1 MFKKF
6 AEDHLQINSFGHGD
20 IWEIDTWKDIN
31 FPLLWVMN
39 NPISTVNE
47 NSVSLSFQVIAMD
60 LVKKDERNETE
71 VLSDMHNVL
80 LDFHTHF
87 NRSNDYKFTVGN
99 PTLSPFTERFD
110 SEVSGWGMDITF
122 SLFYNSNPCAIAG
135 VDTNGLFI
143 DEPPCS
149 GGGIS
154 SITINNSDNTFVV
167 NVSNNYT
174 LPDEQYQVFVDSV
187 LVNSGSFPV
196 YGTQTINI
204 NL

>member
-1 MFKKF
+1 MFKQF
-6 AEDHLQINSFGHGD
+6 AENHLQINSFGHGD
-20 IWEIDTWKDIN
+20 IWEIDTWKDIK

-47 NSVSLSFQVIAMD
+47 NSVSLSFQIIAMD

-110 SEVSGWGMDITF
+110 SEVSGWGMDIVF
-122 SLFYNSNPCAIAG
+122 NLYYNSNPCAIAG
-135 VDTNGLFI
+135 VNPNGLFI
-143 DEPPCS
+143 DEPKFS
-149 GGGIS
+149 GAT
-154 SITINNSDNTFVV
+154 SILIKNSDNTFVV
-167 NVSNNYT
+167 NVSSDYT
-174 LPDEQYQVFVDSV
+174 LPDEQYQVFVDGV
-187 LVNSGSFPV
+187 LVQSGSFPV
-196 YGTQTINI
+196 YGSKTINI
-204 NL
+204 DL